1 MAAYVSA
8 NYAKLMD
15 TNAQGGNDTI
25 TGSDGNDIIIGNAG
39 NDILT
44 GGYGKDNFVFLANSN
59 SGKDTIV
66 DFTKGEDKIS
76 FTDLV
81 DTTQLVWD
89 AESSTLNFTG
99 VQGDQSYQNSITIQ
113 NGSADLTLN
122 DLLGTAIV

>member
-1 MAAYVSA
+1 MS
-8 NYAKLMD
+8 LLD
-15 TNAQGGNDTI
+15 GRSDGGNDTLN
-25 TGSDGNDIIIGNAG
+25 GGAG
-39 NDILT
+39 NDILFGGAGNDTLT
-44 GGYGKDNFVFLANSN
+44 GGAGADQFVFLANSN